1 MFKRLLGWLR
11 RKSPATATK
20 PPSTWD
26 INQALRWAYQTG
38 WQNSEK
44 QKPPVV
50 YHRFCE
56 KHQLRLQELQPGVF
70 VCPMCR
76 LHVYPHTDPLLA
88 ILTQRP
94 FFAYREALHPHQAAG
109 PQTEQHRAMQYPQ
122 MNSG

>member
-1 MFKRLLGWLR
+1 MFKRLFGWLR
-11 RKSPATATK
+11 HKPAPMK

-44 QKPPVV
+44 QKPPIV

-56 KHQLRLQELQPGVF
+56 KHQLRLQEMQPGVF
-70 VCPMCR
+70 VCPSCR
-76 LHVYPHTDPLLA
+76 LQAYPHTDPLLA

-94 FFAYREALHPHQAAG
+94 FFAYREALHPTAG
-109 PQTEQHRAMQYPQ
+109 PQTEQHRATQYPQ
-122 MNSG
+122 MKSG